1 MGEIF
6 LSRLGGVVGFEKLFV
21 IKRILPHLAS
31 DSRFR
36 AMLISEARIAANMS
50 HTNICQVYELDEIDR
65 QLYIVMEYLEGIT
78 VLALLHKYS
87 RQGRQLPFGFIAGVV
102 DQVADGL
109 HYAHELRD
117 RSGELM
123 RIVHRDVTPSN
134 MFLTESGLAKVH
146 DFGVAKAKGSTNTES
161 GAIKGK
167 FAYMAPE
174 QLTGVEVDRR
184 VDIFA
189 LGVVI
194 GEMLTMRRLFQR
206 KTDYLTFRAVMEQ
219 PLPDFRRHRSDLPGA
234 MVEVLTH
241 ALARDP
247 AERYGTVRELADAVT
262 DALGRP
268 WSQAEIGALV
278 RTDFSEELRRHHG
291 QVADVVSRGA
301 MLTRPVILENPSDPD
316 AEDYFAFET
325 SLDNGRIP
333 GSQVTGPDAS
343 IADAVSRPHHRPVRR
358 WRPIAA
364 ISAAAVAAVV
374 LVVLVLQA
382 LRSPP
387 GPDAP
392 TARTVQPTEP
402 RHTAA
407 VSVAPRTDPYGAAI
421 HARDAELTRCAT
433 MHAERLPEDTRA
445 VVRIGVAGRALSVSF
460 TPPPAERSALARCLR
475 DVLAATVYPT
485 AKVEQ
490 ELALAVH
497 R

>member
-6 LSRLGGVVGFEKLFV
+6 LTRLEGAAGFEKLFV

-31 DSRFR
+31 DVRFR
-36 AMLISEARIAANMS
+36 SMLISEARIAANMS
-50 HTNICQVYELDEIDR
+50 HANICQVYELDEVDR

-87 RQGRQLPFGFIAGVV
+87 RQGRQLPLGFVAGVV

-123 RIVHRDVTPSN
+123 RIIHRDVTPSN
-134 MFLTESGLAKVH
+134 MFLTESGVAKVH
-146 DFGVAKAKGSTNTES
+146 DFGVAKAKGSANTES

-174 QLTGVEVDRR
+174 QLTGAEVDRR

-194 GEMLTMRRLFQR
+194 GEMVTMRRLFQR
-206 KTDYLTFRAVMEQ
+206 KTDYLTFQAVMEQ
-219 PLPDFRRHRSDLPGA
+219 PLPDFRRHRSDLPEA
-234 MVEVLTH
+234 MVEVLNR

-247 AERYGTVRELADAVT
+247 TERYGTVRELATAVT

-278 RTDFSEELRRHHG
+278 CADFSEELRLHHS
-291 QVADVVSRGA
+291 QIADAVSRGA
-301 MLTRPVILENPSDPD
+301 RLSKPMILENPSDPD

-325 SLDNGRIP
+325 SIENRRIQ
-333 GSQVTGPDAS
+333 GSQVTGGDAS
-343 IADAVSRPHHRPVRR
+343 TADAVSRPHHRPTRR
-358 WRPIAA
+358 WRLMAA
-364 ISAAAVAAVV
+364 ISAAAAIAVI
-374 LVVLVLQA
+374 LVVIIIQE
-382 LRSPP
+382 LRSPSSP
-387 GPDAP
+387 AALTPPIAAP
-392 TARTVQPTEP
+392 AEPSHTVTV
-402 RHTAA
+402 A
-407 VSVAPRTDPYGAAI
+407 VAPPADPYSAAI

-433 MHAERLPEDTRA
+433 MHGEPLPQDTRA
-445 VVRIGVAGRALSVSF
+445 VVRIGAAGRALSVSF
-460 TPPPAERSALARCLR
+460 TPPSAESSALAGCLR

-485 AKVEQ
+485 ANVEQ
-490 ELALAVH
+490 ELALAV
-497 R
+497 RW

>member
-6 LSRLGGVVGFEKLFV
+6 LTRLGGAAGFEKLFV

-36 AMLISEARIAANMS
+36 AMLISEARIVANMS
-50 HTNICQVYELDEIDR
+50 HANICQVYELDEIDR

-87 RQGRQLPFGFIAGVV
+87 RQGRQLPLGFVAGVV
-102 DQVADGL
+102 EQVADGL

-134 MFLTESGLAKVH
+134 MFLTESGVAKVH

-184 VDIFA
+184 ADIFA

-194 GEMLTMRRLFQR
+194 GEMLTMRRVFQR
-206 KTDYLTFRAVMEQ
+206 KTDYLTFQAVMEQ
-219 PLPDFRRHRSDLPGA
+219 PLPDFRRHRSDLPEA
-234 MVEVLTH
+234 ILEVLTRV
-241 ALARDP
+241 LARDP
-247 AERYGTVRELADAVT
+247 AERYGTVRELATAVT

-278 RTDFSEELRRHHG
+278 RSDFSEELRRHHG

-301 MLTRPVILENPSDPD
+301 PSKPVILENPSDPD

-325 SLDNGRIP
+325 SIDNGRIH
-333 GSQVTGPDAS
+333 GSQVTG
-343 IADAVSRPHHRPVRR
+343 ADAVSRPHRQAALR

-364 ISAAAVAAVV
+364 ISGAAVAAVLLMV
-374 LVVLVLQA
+374 IVIQA
-382 LRSPP
+382 LRSPSS
-387 GPDAP
+387 PDAV
-392 TARTVQPTEP
+392 TARTAQSTAQPTEP
-402 RHTAA
+402 RHPAA
-407 VSVAPRTDPYGAAI
+407 VAVTPRTDPYGAAI

-433 MHAERLPEDTRA
+433 LHDERLPEGTRA
-445 VVRIGVAGRALSVSF
+445 VVRIGAAGRALSVSF
-460 TPPPAERSALARCLR
+460 TPAPAERSALASCIR

-485 AKVEQ
+485 AEVEQ
-490 ELALAVH
+490 ELALAV
-497 R
+497 RW